1 MTRRADNEELL
12 AGPHAVY
19 EALAA
24 GRRTIRRILI
34 ARHEQSGTVEALR
47 KLARERG
54 IVLDERP
61 RQELDRYLPG
71 AAHQGVI
78 AEAGPFPYLEP
89 EDLLE
94 RALADA
100 GHRFL
105 VALDGVQDPQNL
117 GAIIRSAEAA
127 GADGLIVPR
136 DRAAGVSPAAAR
148 ASAGAAEHLP
158 IAQVTNLANFLTSAR
173 DSGFWSVGT
182 DAAQGQDLFDADLTG
197 PLVLVIGGEGK
208 GLRALTRE
216 RCDSLIRIPMHGRI
230 ASLNASAA
238 AAVCLFEVAR
248 QRGVSRGSENVRLTG
263 Q

>member
-1 MTRRADNEELL
+1 MTRGRPDSQELL

-24 GRRTIRRILI
+24 GRRTIRRIVI
-34 ARHEQSGTVEALR
+34 ARHEQGGTLEALR
-47 KLARERG
+47 ALARKHG
-54 IVLDERP
+54 VPLDERP
-61 RQELDRYLPG
+61 RQEMDRSLPG
-71 AAHQGVI
+71 ATHQGVI
-78 AEAGPFPYLEP
+78 AEAGPFPYAEP
-89 EDLLE
+89 EDILE
-94 RALADA
+94 AAMAD
-100 GHRFL
+100 GGRRFL

-136 DRAAGVSPAAAR
+136 DRAAGVSPAVSR

-158 IAQVTNLANFLTSAR
+158 IAQVTNFAIFLTTAR
-173 DSGFWSVGT
+173 RTGLWTVGT
-182 DAAQGQDLFDADLTG
+182 DAAQGQALFAADLGG

-208 GLRALTRE
+208 GLRQLTRE
-216 RCDSLIRIPMHGRI
+216 RCDVLVHIPMHGRI

-248 QRGVSRGSENVRLTG
+248 QRGVDRITSKR
-263 Q
+263 